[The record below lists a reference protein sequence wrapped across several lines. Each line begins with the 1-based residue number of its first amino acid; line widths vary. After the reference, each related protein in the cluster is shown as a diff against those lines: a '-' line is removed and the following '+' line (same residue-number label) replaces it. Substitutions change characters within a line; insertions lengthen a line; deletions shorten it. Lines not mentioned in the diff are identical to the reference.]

1 MKHLTLTAI
10 LLLISFTALAMPNAV
25 LSLDPHY
32 DKQHNLVTPDKIL
45 LAKAIRAYQDGYN
58 KSALTKF
65 HQSAA
70 FGNSIAQKHIGLM
83 YLKALGTNRD
93 WSKGYAWIKLA
104 ALDGT
109 DENLSLM
116 RSIYAMLTPLEI
128 KQAKIEYQK
137 ISEDYDISATLKRR
151 DRWVKKQKRKAT
163 GTRTGSQTTNIQ
175 SQAINGVTLDS
186 DRTSKM
192 NSMDAFVNNYQFG
205 VVEAGEIKLKDE

>member
-1 MKHLTLTAI
+1 M
-10 LLLISFTALAMPNAV
+10 
-25 LSLDPHY
+25 
-32 DKQHNLVTPDKIL
+32 VTPDKIL
-45 LAKAIRAYQDGYN
+45 LAKASRTYQDGYN
-58 KSALTKF
+58 KSAFTKF

-109 DENLSLM
+109 VENLNLM

-128 KQAKIEYQK
+128 KKAKVEYQK
-137 ISEDYDISATLKRR
+137 ISEDYDVSATLKRR
-151 DRWVKKQKRKAT
+151 NRWVNKQKRKAA
-163 GTRTGSQTTNIQ
+163 GSQTTNIQ
-175 SQAINGVTLDS
+175 SQAINGVILEP

-192 NSMDAFVNNYQFG
+192 NAMDDFVNNYQFG
-205 VVEAGEIKLKDE
+205 VVEAGEIKPKGD